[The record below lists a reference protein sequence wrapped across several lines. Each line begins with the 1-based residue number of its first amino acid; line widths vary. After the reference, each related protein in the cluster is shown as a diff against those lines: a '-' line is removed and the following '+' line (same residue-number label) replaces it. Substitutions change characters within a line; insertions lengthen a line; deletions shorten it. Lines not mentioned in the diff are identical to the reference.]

1 MGEIFNLILPYLL
14 SAIGV
19 LISGLATWLTTIVVK
34 WFNSKIAN
42 KEIAEL
48 LETITIVVSE
58 SVKATYQTYVESI
71 KHTNAW
77 TKEAQ
82 EKALQEAL
90 ATAKKSLTTDALNL
104 IKERHGDIDEYLKTL
119 IHSVLYD
126 LKN

>member
-1 MGEIFNLILPYLL
+1 MVILDMILPYLL
-14 SAIGV
+14 SALGV

-34 WFNSKIAN
+34 WLNTKIAN
-42 KEIAEL
+42 KELAAL
-48 LETITIVVSE
+48 AETITIVVAE
-58 SVKATYQTYVESI
+58 AVKATYQTYVENI
-71 KHTNAW
+71 KGTNAW

-82 EKALQEAL
+82 EAALMEAL
-90 ATAKKSLTTDALNL
+90 ATAKKSLTTDALEY